1 MLCLVYYNATHI
13 TGSLGTVLVN
23 ICLINLGRE
32 KDVKHHSE
40 MLFTSLLGI
49 HTPQTPPH
57 ICCCLVTKLCPT
69 IL

>member
-1 MLCLVYYNATHI
+1 MLCLVYYNATYI
-13 TGSLGTVLVN
+13 IGALVTVLVN

-32 KDVKHHSE
+32 KDVNHHSE

-49 HTPQTPPH
+49 PTPQTPCH
-57 ICCCLVTKLCPT
+57 IYCCLVTKVCPT